1 MTVLRFFVMYILG
14 LVIFLF
20 LLNLLNLIKESRIY
34 QKIFTLTVLLSF
46 IALGFLSIEK
56 YIAQYNISR
65 AHDGYYDTDYILRMS
80 NDALDQKVQA
90 LADQRRIVAENL
102 RNMSS
107 STVIPPESVLGE
119 VAPSLPSTEPVT
131 EVVPASRDIPLYYW
145 NLSALRVTE
154 YLKKH
159 PEERSFFL

>member
-56 YIAQYNISR
+56 YIAQYNIFH
-65 AHDGYYDTDYILRMS
+65 AHDGYYDMEYILKMS
-80 NDALDQKVQA
+80 NDAFDEKVQA
-90 LADQRRIVAENL
+90 LADQRRITAENL
-102 RNMSS
+102 QNMS
-107 STVIPPESVLGE
+107 TP
-119 VAPSLPSTEPVT
+119 TT
-131 EVVPASRDIPLYYW
+131 MPLE
-145 NLSALRVTE
+145 NVS
-154 YLKKH
+154 
-159 PEERSFFL
+159 